1 MSHDIDEKGHNGQF
15 RLQTRELQIIA
26 RDWLVGF
33 FQNHG
38 VHLIEMMADGTRG
51 SNLCSHVGFVSCQVM
66 SIRLYE
72 SILTRYIY

>member
-33 FQNHG
+33 FQNQG
-38 VHLIEMMADGTRG
+38 VHLIEMVADGTG
-51 SNLCSHVGFVSCQVM
+51 TWEL
-66 SIRLYE
+66 
-72 SILTRYIY
+72 